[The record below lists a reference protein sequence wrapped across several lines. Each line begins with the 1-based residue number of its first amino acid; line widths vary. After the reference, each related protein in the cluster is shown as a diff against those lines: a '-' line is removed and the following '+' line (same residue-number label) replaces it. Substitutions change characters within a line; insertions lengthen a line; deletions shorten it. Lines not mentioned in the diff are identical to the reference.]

1 MIANWMQRRGG
12 DRDTERRLRQ
22 LRDIARLGAELRA
35 ELDLDQLYAR
45 IVGGITAALGFRAAV
60 LNVPRPGGDYLDPVA
75 ASGLSDVER
84 QQLTEQP
91 LSLPRVQAAMRDQ
104 FCYSHSYFISHE
116 YKYLLDGI
124 PSVSLYGPLP
134 PATQHPTDAWHP
146 DDFFLIPMHSPRD
159 GRLLGILS
167 LDQPDDGKVPSKET
181 VEMIEL
187 YTDQAAPALDAA
199 QLFQTYEADRLDLD
213 EQLRTL
219 LDGLEAVRG
228 GEIGVRVDLDDR
240 SLGAMAESLNALAER
255 LDGLLGDAGATAGV
269 VERSASEIRA
279 AAASGAQNAGQH
291 AQQILAVS
299 AAVGDMAQSLEK
311 IAGIVREASGVA
323 AEAGDITH
331 AGRDAAAAAV
341 EGMTA
346 VRELAIQSVK
356 KMKRLGES
364 AQDIGEIVQIIS
376 DFSSQTNILALN
388 ATIEATRAGEQG
400 RGFAVVAQEIRN
412 LAASSADA
420 AKSIQARVKAIQS
433 ETNGVVVTTEHSMQQ
448 IVLQSE
454 LATQAG
460 AALEAVDS
468 VIRRVG
474 AAVEETSETAAAQA
488 EAAAAIA
495 QEMASI
501 AQSTAQAS
509 DGMTAAFGALDQLAE
524 LAGALV
530 RAIGLFRLANDIEE
544 SPTGWQ
550 PQPQAVPPAGSSG
563 ATGPLGARAAY
574 LHPDM
579 PPTTPAF
586 GAASLAS
593 GPLTQ
598 PSLLAQPITRPL
610 AASQPSLPALPV
622 AQPSAPVAQPPN
634 PSPSQP
640 SHPSLPSIAA
650 PVPPPH
656 EN

>member
-1 MIANWMQRRGG
+1 MIGNWMQRRGG
-12 DRDTERRLRQ
+12 DRDTERRIRQ

-60 LNVPRPGGDYLDPVA
+60 LNVPGPGGEYLDAVA

-84 QQLTEQP
+84 QQLTERP
-91 LSLPRVQAAMRDQ
+91 LSLARLQAAMRDQ
-104 FCYSHSYFISHE
+104 FCFSHSYFISHE
-116 YKYLLDGI
+116 YKYLLDGV

-134 PATQHPTDAWHP
+134 SASQRPTDAWHP

-167 LDQPDDGKVPSKET
+167 LDQPDDGRVPSKET

-199 QLFQTYEADRLDLD
+199 LLFHTYEADRLDLD
-213 EQLRTL
+213 DQLRML
-219 LDGLEAVRG
+219 LDGLDAVRR
-228 GEIGVRVDLDDR
+228 GEPGVQVTLGDR
-240 SLGAMAESLNALAER
+240 SLSTMAESLNALARR
-255 LDGLLGDAGATAGV
+255 LDDLLGNASATAGV

-279 AAASGAQNAGQH
+279 AAANGAESASQH
-291 AQQILAVS
+291 AQQMLEVS
-299 AAVGDMAQSLEK
+299 AAVGQMAQSLER
-311 IAGIVREASGVA
+311 IAGIVREGSGVA
-323 AEAGDITH
+323 AEAGDITE
-331 AGRDAAAAAV
+331 AGREAAAAAA

-474 AAVEETSETAAAQA
+474 AAVEETCQTAAAEA
-488 EAAAAIA
+488 EAAAKIA
-495 QEMASI
+495 QTMASI
-501 AQSTAQAS
+501 AQITAQAR
-509 DGMTAAFGALDQLAE
+509 DGMTAALGASDQLAE
-524 LAGALV
+524 LAGSLLHTIA
-530 RAIGLFRLANDIEE
+530 LFRLAEGIED
-544 SPTGWQ
+544 SPVGWQ
-550 PQPQAVPPAGSSG
+550 PQPQAVPPGGSG
-563 ATGPLGARAAY
+563 AIGLLGARAAY
-574 LHPDM
+574 VHPGPGM

-598 PSLLAQPITRPL
+598 PL
-610 AASQPSLPALPV
+610 AAPSVTQPLPSATQPSVPV
-622 AQPSAPVAQPPN
+622 AQPFS

-640 SHPSLPSIAA
+640 SLPSLPSIASA
-650 PVPPPH
+650 APPPDDR
-656 EN
+656 